1 MPMTLLQRLAAID
14 LSIPL
19 ADAQRIQKLR
29 VLVAAGHVYA
39 TIPFP
44 YFGLDGRLCQDA
56 ATVHSITPLGFK
68 VLRYFGT
75 AEAASGIDKDRGD

>member
-1 MPMTLLQRLAAID
+1 MNRPSEIVMPMTLLQRLAAID

-56 ATVHSITPLGFK
+56 ATVH
-68 VLRYFGT
+68 
-75 AEAASGIDKDRGD
+75 

>member
-68 VLRYFGT
+68 VLRYFG
-75 AEAASGIDKDRGD
+75 AAGAAGIDKDRGG